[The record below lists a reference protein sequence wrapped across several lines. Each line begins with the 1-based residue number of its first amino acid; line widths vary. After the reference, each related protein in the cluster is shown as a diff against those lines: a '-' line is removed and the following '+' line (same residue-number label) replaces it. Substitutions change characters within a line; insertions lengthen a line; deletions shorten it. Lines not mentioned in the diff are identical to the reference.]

1 MEGFFTSFNRNK
13 TNFLSTSYVIDV
25 LLRKQEPLSDLK
37 KRVTNKNTPLPKKI
51 KLIEIKSVRKFA
63 GDLNLYM
70 KKERF

>member
-1 MEGFFTSFNRNK
+1 MEGFFTSFNQNK
-13 TNFLSTSYVIDV
+13 TNFLSTSYAIDV
-25 LLRKQEPLSDLK
+25 LLRKQEPLSDFK
-37 KRVTNKNTPLPKKI
+37 KRVMNKNTLLPKKI

>member
-13 TNFLSTSYVIDV
+13 TNFLSTSYAIDV

-37 KRVTNKNTPLPKKI
+37 KRVMNKNTPLPKKI

-70 KKERF
+70 KKESF

>member
-13 TNFLSTSYVIDV
+13 TNFLSTSYAIDV